1 MSRRR
6 YVRHRAYRSA
16 VPSGDIYISRAFR
29 RHQAQG
35 DPAELGGAEL
45 GAERHMIEEKPITAT
60 TEEVVAELRKRSAFM
75 MVSHVKPDGDTLGAG
90 LALGLALKKLG
101 KRVHYFQQDAVPR
114 NLRFLPDTQ
123 YVTRDVPA
131 DLPEDTLWVF
141 GDMSDTARAGE
152 FLPKIARE
160 NILDID
166 HHLGNSHFGALNYV
180 LPHECSTGTCVM
192 HLLRGLKVEVDKDI
206 ATCLLTTIM
215 TDTGGF
221 MHSNTTPEVLLL
233 SAELMNLGADKEQIT
248 EEIFANKRYPALKLL
263 GRALDEARLEHD
275 GRYIWSYVD
284 EEMLKECD
292 ADGED
297 TEEIVNHLRS
307 VEGVEVSALFKDYD
321 GDIRVSL
328 RSSGRVN
335 VQAAAARLG
344 GGGHFRASGLT
355 FLGSLPDAVKAVDA
369 ALVAEGL

>member
-1 MSRRR
+1 MIQQEPVLSSTEQVVSELLRRN
-6 YVRHRAYRSA
+6 
-16 VPSGDIYISRAFR
+16 AF
-29 RHQAQG
+29 
-35 DPAELGGAEL
+35 
-45 GAERHMIEEKPITAT
+45 
-60 TEEVVAELRKRSAFM
+60 V

-90 LALGLALKKLG
+90 LALGIALKRLG

-114 NLRFLPDTQ
+114 NLRFLPDSEN
-123 YVTRDVPA
+123 VSREVPSDLPA
-131 DLPEDTLWVF
+131 DALWVF
-141 GDMSDTARAGE
+141 GDMSSTSRAGE
-152 FLPKIARE
+152 FLPSIERE

-166 HHLGNSHFGALNYV
+166 HHLGNEHFGAFNYV
-180 LPHECSTGTCVM
+180 LTHECSTGTCVM
-192 HLLRGLKVEVDKDI
+192 HLLRALGTEIDRDI

-221 MHSNTTPEVLLL
+221 MHSNTTPQVLRL
-233 SAELMNLGADKEQIT
+233 SAELMESGADKEQIT
-248 EEIFANKRYPALKLL
+248 EEIFANKRLAAVKLL
-263 GRALDEARLEHD
+263 GRSLSEASVEHD

-284 EEMLKECD
+284 DAMLAQCN

-297 TEEIVNHLRS
+297 TEEIVNNLRS
-307 VEGVEVSALFKDYD
+307 VDGVEVAALFKAYD

-328 RSSGRVN
+328 RSSGRIN

-355 FLGSLPDAVKAVDA
+355 FTGCLQDAVIAVDR

>member
-1 MSRRR
+1 
-6 YVRHRAYRSA
+6 V
-16 VPSGDIYISRAFR
+16 I
-29 RHQAQG
+29 QQ
-35 DPAELGGAEL
+35 
-45 GAERHMIEEKPITAT
+45 ERTVAT
-60 TEEVVAELRKRSAFM
+60 TEEVVAELLKRPAFV

-123 YVTRDVPA
+123 FVSREVPA
-131 DLPEDTLWVF
+131 DLPADTLWVF
-141 GDMSDTARAGE
+141 GDMSNTARAGE
-152 FLPKIARE
+152 FLPKIERE

-166 HHLGNSHFGALNYV
+166 HHLGNDHFGALNYV
-180 LPHECSTGTCVM
+180 LTNECSTGTCVM
-192 HLLRGLKVEVDKDI
+192 HLLRALGVEIDAEI

-221 MHSNTTPEVLLL
+221 MHSNTTPEVLRV
-233 SAELMNLGADKEQIT
+233 SAELMETGANKEQIT
-248 EEIFANKRYPALKLL
+248 EEIFANKRLAALKLL
-263 GRALDEARLEHD
+263 GRALNEAKVEHD

-284 EEMLKECD
+284 EAMLAQCN

-307 VEGVEVSALFKDYD
+307 VEGVEVAALFKHYD

-355 FLGSLPDAVKAVDA
+355 FAGSLPDAVKAVDA
-369 ALVAEGL
+369 ALTAEGL

>member
-1 MSRRR
+1 
-6 YVRHRAYRSA
+6 V
-16 VPSGDIYISRAFR
+16 
-29 RHQAQG
+29 
-35 DPAELGGAEL
+35 
-45 GAERHMIEEKPITAT
+45 IEEQQHPITAT
-60 TEEVVAELRKRSAFM
+60 TEEVIAELNKRSTFV

-101 KRVHYFQQDAVPR
+101 KRVHYFQQDPVPR
-114 NLRFLPDTQ
+114 NLRFLADTQ
-123 YVTRDVPA
+123 YVSREMPA

-141 GDMSDTARAGE
+141 CDMSDTSRAGE
-152 FLPKIARE
+152 FLPKVQRE
-160 NILDID
+160 NVLDID
-166 HHLGNSHFGALNYV
+166 HHLGNAHFGAFNYV

-192 HLLRGLKVEVDKDI
+192 HLLRGLKVEIDEPI

-221 MHSNTTPEVLLL
+221 MHSNTTPEVLML

-248 EEIFANKRYPALKLL
+248 EEIFANKRLAAIKLL
-263 GRALDEARLEHD
+263 GRALDEAQVEHD

-284 EEMLKECD
+284 EPMLEACN

-307 VEGVEVSALFKDYD
+307 VEGVEVSALFKAYD

-328 RSSGRVN
+328 RSSGRIN
-335 VQAAAARLG
+335 VQAAASRLG

-355 FLGSLPDAVKAVDA
+355 YIGPLADAIRAVDQ
-369 ALVAEGL
+369 ALIAEGL